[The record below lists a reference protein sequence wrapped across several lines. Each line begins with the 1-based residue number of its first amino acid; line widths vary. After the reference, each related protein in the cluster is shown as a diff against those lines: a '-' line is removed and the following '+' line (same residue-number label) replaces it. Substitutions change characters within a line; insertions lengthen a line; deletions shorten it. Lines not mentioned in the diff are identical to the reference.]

1 MKLYILEMPVDRCI
15 DCRNV
20 ISCITTGDNTWRC
33 REVLDREHKQSEFRV
48 IPKENLNGDFP
59 AWCPLNDI
67 TNDEW
72 IARIMKGRKDKAVT
86 YGGPI

>member
-33 REVLDREHKQSEFRV
+33 REVLDREHNLNEFRV
-48 IPKENLNGDFP
+48 IPNKNLNGDFP
-59 AWCPLNDI
+59 AWCPLKDI

-72 IARIMKGRKDKAVT
+72 IARKMQERKDKSVKHA
-86 YGGPI
+86 GPI